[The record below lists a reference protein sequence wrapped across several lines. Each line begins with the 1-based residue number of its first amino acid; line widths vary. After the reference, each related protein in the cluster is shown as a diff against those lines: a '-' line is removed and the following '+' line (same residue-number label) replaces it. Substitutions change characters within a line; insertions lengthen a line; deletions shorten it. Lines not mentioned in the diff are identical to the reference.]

1 MKWKES
7 RNLRIHA
14 LTIDVED
21 WYHPELVR
29 GHVDLTKVE
38 DRVSESVPIILDL
51 LKKHGVKATFFVLG
65 EVARRFPEIVR
76 QIDREGH
83 ELGCHGMSHRTLGDL
98 GEEGFRKELQDFQD
112 LMREILGDVEIKGFR
127 APTFSL
133 NLDTKW
139 ALPLLRAFG
148 YSYDS
153 SIFPTRIFLNRL
165 YGIKNA
171 PRFPYRISFDDPGK
185 EDPNSELWE
194 FPAALMEIGG
204 YRVPASGGIYL
215 RVLPYLVF
223 RESLKRISK
232 EGPFFIYLHPWEWDT
247 GTPRIS
253 LSPFSRWA
261 TYSGMKTVLTK
272 LEGLLKAFPFSRM
285 DDVLENVVQ
294 KGASVGSA
302 HHRPD
307 PSL

>member
-7 RNLRIHA
+7 RNLRNHA

-29 GHVDLTKVE
+29 DHVDLTKVE
-38 DRVSESVPIILDL
+38 GRVPESIPIILDL

-65 EVARRFPEIVR
+65 EVARKFPEIVR

-98 GEEGFRKELQDFQD
+98 GEEGFRKELQDFQN
-112 LMREILGDVEIKGFR
+112 LMEEILGDVKIKGFR

-133 NLDTKW
+133 NQDTKW

-185 EDPNSELWE
+185 EDPDSHLWE

-204 YRVPASGGIYL
+204 YRFPVSGGIYL
-215 RVLPYLVF
+215 RVLPYPVF
-223 RESLKRISK
+223 KGALRRISK
-232 EGPFFIYLHPWEWDT
+232 EGPFFIYLHPWEWDA

-253 LSPFSRWA
+253 LSLFSRWA
-261 TYSGMKTVLTK
+261 TYSGMKNVLTK
-272 LEGLLKAFPFSRM
+272 LEGLFKTFPFTRM
-285 DDVLENVVQ
+285 DEVLANVVQ
-294 KGASVGSA
+294 KGESVGSA
-302 HHRPD
+302 HHRHD
-307 PSL
+307 PGL